1 MQTLLSEVESRQT
14 ALRGFLERASSR
26 TSTPPQP
33 GETRMNADRFL
44 AAASRHTAASA
55 GVLLPAV
62 KGHLTGG
69 RAEVRDFVRECKRL
83 ERTLVKAKAKQYG
96 QAQSVQEPWSSVWA
110 AVREQL
116 ARTAR
121 AERRLVA
128 MLGEHL
134 DSEAEARLRERFAS
148 AIGSSQTRPHPHLP
162 HTGLTGR
169 VARRLCAKVDLLW
182 DELEGRVT
190 SEARTRPRNPDA
202 ARGHQGHS
210 PATGEAA

>member
-1 MQTLLSEVESRQT
+1 MQTLLSEVESRQA
-14 ALRGFLERASSR
+14 ALSGYLERAASRSSA
-26 TSTPPQP
+26 PPQP
-33 GETRMNADRFL
+33 GETRVNADRFL
-44 AAASRHTAASA
+44 AAASRHTAATA

-62 KGHLTGG
+62 KKHLTAGG
-69 RAEVRDFVRECKRL
+69 AEVRTFVRECKRL

-116 ARTAR
+116 TRTAQ
-121 AERRLVA
+121 AERRLAA

-134 DSEAEARLRERFAS
+134 DHEAESRLRDRLAG

-162 HTGLTGR
+162 HTGLAGR
-169 VARRLCAKVDLLW
+169 VARLLCAKVDLLW

-190 SEARTRPRNPDA
+190 SEARTRLRKPEA
-202 ARGHQGHS
+202 APGRRGHA